1 MKTIQITIDEALLKE
16 LDQIIK
22 KTKES
27 RSAIIRNAILSYLR
41 QRRITKMEEKH
52 KKGYEKN
59 PIREDEFSVWE
70 DEQVWGN

>member
-41 QRRITKMEEKH
+41 QRRITEMEEKH